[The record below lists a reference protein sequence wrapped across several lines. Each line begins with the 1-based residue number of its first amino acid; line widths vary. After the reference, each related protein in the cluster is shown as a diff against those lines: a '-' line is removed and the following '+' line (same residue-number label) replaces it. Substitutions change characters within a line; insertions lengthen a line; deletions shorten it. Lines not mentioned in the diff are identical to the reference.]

1 MSSLRILIAE
11 DSAELRRTLR
21 TMLAFERDLDV
32 VAMARDGREAVDM
45 ARKLHPDVAV
55 VDINMPNLDGLS
67 AIKHIQAMHKHTVY
81 VIISS
86 DGDRDRLKQAMALG
100 VRQYLLKPFTPEEF
114 ITAIRTAAA
123 EARDRRQQAE
133 SARQAEQERDQFL
146 KQLVLSYLKTGRMDN
161 QAATTYAEYIQRPAA
176 EADIMARLAEI
187 FCARRE
193 WTTLRLICERMERFE
208 HNRPPAP

>member
-32 VAMARDGREAVDM
+32 VAMARDGQEAVDM

-55 VDINMPNLDGLS
+55 VDINMPNMDGLS
-67 AIKHIQAMHKHTVY
+67 AIRQIQATHKHTVY

-100 VRQYLLKPFTPEEF
+100 VRQYLQKPFSAEEF
-114 ITAIRTAAA
+114 INAIRTAAA
-123 EARDRRQQAE
+123 EALDRRHQAE
-133 SARQAEQERDQFL
+133 AARQAEQERDQFL

-161 QAATTYAEYIQRPAA
+161 QAAITYAEYIQRPAA
-176 EADIMARLAEI
+176 EPDIMARLAEI

-193 WTTLRLICERMERFE
+193 WPTLRLICERMERLDPT
-208 HNRPPAP
+208 RPTP